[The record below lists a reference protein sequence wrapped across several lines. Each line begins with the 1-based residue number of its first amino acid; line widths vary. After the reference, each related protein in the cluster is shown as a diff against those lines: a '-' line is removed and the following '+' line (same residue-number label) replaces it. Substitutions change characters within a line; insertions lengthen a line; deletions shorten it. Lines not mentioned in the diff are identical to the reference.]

1 MYKSM
6 SKIRRQR
13 VADQIQVIISELFL
27 RELSDPRLTGLS
39 VTDVAIDREL
49 QYADVYVNT
58 WDREIDRDKTIL
70 LLEKATGFLRYQ
82 LGQRIRLRTVPNL
95 HFHWDTLLEQAEAV
109 DSIFDTLDIPPEEP
123 IDN

>member
-13 VADQIQVIISELFL
+13 VADQIQVIMSELFL

-39 VTDVAIDREL
+39 VTDVTIDREL
-49 QYADVYVNT
+49 QYADVYINT
-58 WDREIDRDKTIL
+58 WDREIDRGKTIL
-70 LLEKATGFLRYQ
+70 LLEKAAGFLRYQ

-109 DSIFDTLDIPPEEP
+109 DSIFDTLDIPPEKP